1 VNRLVARPRWARWWA
16 AASPWLRRYAPC
28 EALSTF
34 GAFGCAWLALT
45 VTGSLAAAAVGG
57 VVGGTVGFYAVPA
70 VRAFRGYRAMYAGV
84 GGRRAAVA
92 LGLTTRSL
100 LVEFG
105 PAECVDSA
113 LVRPGLLYLGP
124 MVLGSPFAGWFA
136 GKVVADTVFY
146 VITGWSLRRNR
157 RLIEPV
163 GP

>member
-1 VNRLVARPRWARWWA
+1 M
-16 AASPWLRRYAPC
+16 PWLRRYAPC

-45 VTGSLAAAAVGG
+45 MTNSLAAAAVGG

-70 VRAFRGYRAMYAGV
+70 VRAFRGYRAV
-84 GGRRAAVA
+84 SSGGRGRRVVVA
-92 LGLTTRSL
+92 LGMTTRSL

-124 MVLGSPFAGWFA
+124 MLLGTPFAGWLA
-136 GKVVADTVFY
+136 GKVLADTVFY

-157 RLIEPV
+157 RLIEPA
-163 GP
+163 GA

>member
-1 VNRLVARPRWARWWA
+1 LAGAL
-16 AASPWLRRYAPC
+16 PWLRRYAPC

-45 VTGSLAAAAVGG
+45 MTGSLAAAAVGG
-57 VVGGTVGFYAVPA
+57 VLGGTVGFYAVPA
-70 VRAFRGYRAMYAGV
+70 ARAFRAYRAVLTGARA
-84 GGRRAAVA
+84 RRVVVAV
-92 LGLTTRSL
+92 GLTTRSL
-100 LVEFG
+100 LIEFG

-113 LVRPGLLYLGP
+113 LLRPGLLYLGP
-124 MVLGSPFAGWFA
+124 LVLGSPFAGWLA
-136 GKVVADTVFY
+136 GKVLADTVFY